1 MTKINGICEALADY
15 QKMVQNSIIG
25 LGSKIIRK
33 TYAYSI
39 ICKIATF
46 FPETI
51 FFMLSKL
58 CIFVCCDF
66 GIIQ

>member
-25 LGSKIIRK
+25 LGSRIIRK
-33 TYAYSI
+33 TYIYSI

-46 FPETI
+46 YFLPEI
-51 FFMLSKL
+51 
-58 CIFVCCDF
+58 
-66 GIIQ
+66 GILVFII

>member
-46 FPETI
+46 FLKSY
-51 FFMLSKL
+51 FL
-58 CIFVCCDF
+58 CLVSYVFLCVAILV
-66 GIIQ
+66 